1 MLITSAF
8 FLHEFPP
15 LRGLKPF
22 FCIFL
27 LFLHLS
33 DEVRKMEKKQ
43 KDTKEDERRRREKAE
58 VMSIKHSFRKK
69 RCRTYST
76 HTPEY

>member
-22 FCIFL
+22 FSIFL

-33 DEVRKMEKKQ
+33 GGARKMEKKQ
-43 KDTKEDERRRREKAE
+43 KDRKEDERRRHEKAK
-58 VMSIKHSFRKK
+58 VMSIKHSLGEK
-69 RCRTYST
+69 RT
-76 HTPEY
+76 HT